1 MIRSKSSRMVL
12 FVSLLGLAYLA
23 GSWAAPAHDGKW
35 FEIRY
40 GAWGGPGVNA
50 APGPMDTILVKDY
63 APRSSVVTQEHLI
76 ARARTPVIDVH
87 AHVNANTPEEVQ
99 AWVRTMDEVGIE
111 TTVILTG
118 ATGAK
123 FDQFVELY
131 LKPYPT
137 RFQLY
142 CGLDTT
148 RFSEAG
154 YSQRAVAELVRCYRK
169 GARGVGELTDKG
181 YGLSGDTSLPLAH
194 RLHPDDPRLDAFW
207 RKCAEL
213 NIPAT
218 VHIADHPSCWKPLDV
233 YQERTP
239 DYQHFN
245 LYGKDVPSYEELIAI
260 RDRILAKHSATRFIA
275 CHLGNQGH
283 DLAKLSKELDS
294 YPNLFL
300 DISARDY
307 EVGRTPRAAFKFLN
321 AYPDRVLYGSD
332 MGRDKAMYQAWW
344 RLFET
349 ADEFLPGRMWWRYYG
364 LELPTPL
371 LANLYARNARK
382 VMNLEAY

>member
-1 MIRSKSSRMVL
+1 MD
-12 FVSLLGLAYLA
+12 SLLV
-23 GSWAAPAHDGKW
+23 
-35 FEIRY
+35 R
-40 GAWGGPGVNA
+40 
-50 APGPMDTILVKDY
+50 DY
-63 APRSSVVTQEHLI
+63 APKSSIAARETFI
-76 ARARTPVIDVH
+76 ARARDPVIDVH
-87 AHVNANTPEEVQ
+87 AHVNANTPAEVK

-111 TTVILTG
+111 TTIILTG

-123 FDQFVELY
+123 FDGLVELY

-148 RFSEAG
+148 HFEQAD
-154 YSQRAVAELVRCYRK
+154 YPQRAVAELVRCYRK

-181 YGLSGDTSLPLAH
+181 YGMSGDSTLPRTQ

-207 RKCAEL
+207 KKCADL
-213 NIPAT
+213 KIPVN

-260 RDRILAKHSATRFIA
+260 RDRTLAGHSTTRFVA

-283 DLAKLSKELDS
+283 DLTALSKELDS
-294 YPNLFL
+294 HPNLYL

-307 EVGRTPRAAFKFLN
+307 EVGRTPRAAAKFL
-321 AYPDRVLYGSD
+321 ASYRTRVLFGSD
-332 MGRDKAMYQAWW
+332 MGREKSMYQAWW
-344 RLFET
+344 RLFES
-349 ADEFLPGRMWWRYYG
+349 ADEFMPGRMWWRYYG
-364 LELPTPL
+364 LELPSPV
-371 LANLYARNARK
+371 LASLYRENARSL
-382 VMNLEAY
+382 MNRDPL